1 MSVSPS
7 QEQAEIIT
15 KLLKGSNVLT
25 DSVAGSGKTT
35 TILFLALAASNKKI
49 ITITYNSRLKA
60 ETRQR
65 VRENGVTNL
74 EVHSYHSLGLAYYI
88 KPCLNDVHLG
98 EILRKNINPFPPP
111 SADIL
116 ILDETQDMTKTYYD
130 FVRKVIKDMNNQNLQ
145 LFVMGDHMQCI
156 YDYAQVGADSRFLT
170 LADKIFPSLKPWEK
184 CYLRTSYRIT
194 KPMEWFVND
203 VLLGYPRMKSV
214 KNTVI
219 PVKYLVGET
228 FFKVPQFLTNE
239 LRMLFS
245 NGYKP
250 GNIFVLAPSIRS
262 PNPWNPVK
270 RLENMLVQAGIPCFV
285 PLSDDEEL
293 RDEIIEGKV
302 VFSSIHQSKGLER
315 KVVIVCGFSTSF
327 YFTFKKTPRDVC
339 SNVTYVSA
347 TRACER
353 LYLWGEGEKDKPF
366 PFLKHDLLQS
376 NKYFERIQIGPQTKE
391 KETTAIVEK
400 EFDGIVLKRVT
411 DLTRFL
417 PEEAMSQIIDLCDM
431 RTRRAASKS
440 IPIPCVIQ
448 TTGNRKE
455 NVSDLNGIAIPTIY
469 EHRKME
475 KISIQNDLQTYFM
488 NQLRDGGKLSAEQKG
503 WIQIIQNELSKPEE
517 YLKLAN
523 IYSSYISG
531 YIYKIAQIKEYTWL
545 SEQLVNQ
552 LLGVLESAIHGKPE
566 NMFFEETLEYIGYE
580 FRNHS
585 VQIAGRADIIDD
597 ENLWEVKCVDSIK
610 PEHIVQLALYAWL
623 WQETMYKKKGRRRFC
638 LINIRTGEILEL
650 TGIQNLKYVVDIC
663 LDNTFREQKKISEEE
678 FIEQCLTGIPIQT
691 TKSEDNDCMIFDD

>member
-1 MSVSPS
+1 MAVNPS
-7 QEQAEIIT
+7 LEQAEIIT
-15 KLLKGSNVLT
+15 KLLEGSNVLT

-35 TILFLALAASNKKI
+35 TILFLALAASKKKI
-49 ITITYNSRLKA
+49 MTVTYNSRLKS

-65 VRENGVTNL
+65 VRENNVQNL

-98 EILRKNINPFPPP
+98 EILRKNIKPALLP

-130 FVRKVIKDMNNQNLQ
+130 FIRKIIKDINNPSLQ

-170 LADKIFPSLKPWEK
+170 LAEKIFPSRNPWEK

-214 KNTVI
+214 KNTII

-228 FFKVPQFLTNE
+228 FFRVPQYLTNE
-239 LRMLFS
+239 LQSLFS

-250 GNIFVLAPSIRS
+250 GNIFILAPSIRS
-262 PNPWNPVK
+262 SNPWNPVK
-270 RLENMLVQAGIPCFV
+270 RLENLLVQTGIPCFV

-293 RDEIIEGKV
+293 KDDIIEGKV

-315 KVVIVCGFSTSF
+315 KVVIVCGFSSSF
-327 YFTFKKTPRDVC
+327 YYTFKKTPRDVC
-339 SNVTYVSA
+339 SNITYVSA

-353 LYLWGEGEKDKPF
+353 LYLWGEGEKDTPF
-366 PFLKHDLLQS
+366 PFLKYDLLQT
-376 NKYFERIQIGPQTKE
+376 NKYFERVQIGPQTKE
-391 KETTAIVEK
+391 VKNPVVEK
-400 EFDGIVLKRVT
+400 EFDGIILKRVT

-431 RTRRAASKS
+431 RIRKEASKTIA
-440 IPIPCVIQ
+440 IPSVIQ
-448 TTGNRKE
+448 TTANRKE

-469 EHRKME
+469 EHRKMGR
-475 KISIQNDLQTYFM
+475 ISIQNDLQTYFM

-503 WIQIIQNELSKPEE
+503 WIQTIQNELSKPEE

-531 YIYKIAQIKEYTWL
+531 YIYKIAQIKEYNWL
-545 SEQLVNQ
+545 SNDLVNQ
-552 LLGVLESAIHGKPE
+552 LLKVLESMIHGKPD
-566 NMFFEETLEYIGYE
+566 NMIFEETLDYIGYE

-597 ENLWEVKCVDSIK
+597 ENLWEIKCVDAFK
-610 PEHIVQLALYAWL
+610 PEHIVQLAVYAWL
-623 WQETMYKKKGRRRFC
+623 WQETMYAKKGRRRFC
-638 LINIRTGEILEL
+638 LANIRTGEIHEL
-650 TGIQNLKYVVDIC
+650 TGVQNLKYVIDIC
-663 LDNTFREQKKISEEE
+663 LDNTFREQKKISDDE
-678 FIEQCLTGIPIQT
+678 FIEQCLSGMLPLPQ
-691 TKSEDNDCMIFDD
+691 KNEEECMIVDD